1 MRIRH
6 WICAAAL
13 SGGLLMGGM
22 AAFSA
27 YATSVEIEDAKK
39 QVSALEEE
47 KKKVESTLNQLEG
60 LKADTAAYVKK
71 LDGSLSS
78 LAEELEQLGNR
89 ITLKEEEID
98 QAQIQLEEARREEE
112 HQYDSMKL
120 RIKYM
125 YENGQNNLLD
135 MVMESGSISE
145 LLNGIREPDCG
156 I

>member
-47 KKKVESTLNQLEG
+47 KKKFDDFGQEPIILTSQVIRVYIYRLLEPF
-60 LKADTAAYVKK
+60 YPNIHV
-71 LDGSLSS
+71 LSFS
-78 LAEELEQLGNR
+78 E
-89 ITLKEEEID
+89 ITNTI
-98 QAQIQLEEARREEE
+98 QIQA
-112 HQYDSMKL
+112 
-120 RIKYM
+120 I
-125 YENGQNNLLD
+125 GT
-135 MVMESGSISE
+135 ITA
-145 LLNGIREPDCG
+145 
-156 I
+156 